1 MTDPESIDNNN
12 LTLANCLRS
21 HRRRVGLSQEELG
34 RLLGY
39 HDETAVAKHER
50 FKTMPPFLTALGYE
64 VIFGVSVS
72 ALFPGITQTIAL
84 GVDARLA
91 ELERQLRNS
100 VEEGVPAALIS
111 RKLEWLDERLALNSP
126 NPWKK

>member
-84 GVDARLA
+84 ESTHGLPNLNASCATASKRVCP
-91 ELERQLRNS
+91 QL
-100 VEEGVPAALIS
+100 
-111 RKLEWLDERLALNSP
+111 
-126 NPWKK
+126 